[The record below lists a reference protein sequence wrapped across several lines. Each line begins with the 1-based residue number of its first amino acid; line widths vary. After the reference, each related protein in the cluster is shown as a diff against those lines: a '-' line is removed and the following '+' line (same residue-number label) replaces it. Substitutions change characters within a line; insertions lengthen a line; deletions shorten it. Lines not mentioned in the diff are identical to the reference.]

1 MDTLNV
7 GYQNLFVLVALE
19 GLLIDFHTSW
29 RVQNLLSSNSE
40 ATLLHKSLFLNT
52 EVPLSDMKPYILG
65 LIPRGS
71 GDSVEREYIFSINSL
86 EPS

>member
-29 RVQNLLSSNSE
+29 RVQNLPSSNSE
-40 ATLLHKSLFLNT
+40 PTLLHKSLFLNT
-52 EVPLSDMKPYILG
+52 EVPLCDMKPYILG
-65 LIPRGS
+65 LIPKRKWRRS
-71 GDSVEREYIFSINSL
+71 REGG
-86 EPS
+86 E